1 MMWTD
6 EFFLSQSA
14 KAFPLFYRTKFQME
28 SNYYE
33 MDCILIL
40 LQQHY
45 PARWSAVSDII
56 LAPLK

>member
-6 EFFLSQSA
+6 EFFFSQSA
-14 KAFPLFYRTKFQME
+14 KTFPLFYGTKFQME

-45 PARWSAVSDII
+45 PARRSAASDII